1 MPTSDSNQ
9 PRRLRDGG
17 RGHAQRPGHTPG
29 SIRPSLPHG
38 QSRRSDGELLPVT
51 IQGHCPESIGLS
63 KLATTFSIMLGDSPD
78 YNAYNFFFTDSWIE
92 VASQPSSSSLSSA
105 GDEIIT
111 TGLRVHHDSN
121 VRRRRRSR
129 GTTHL
134 QMEIGNRTSSA
145 GGSSQ
150 DEYEESES
158 ESDRVMTSSNE
169 GLHPAIQRQESRR
182 STRHVYSTASSDT
195 MSEKEGDYE
204 EDDDE
209 NSTAVNYPRTTE
221 SRFTPQ
227 PNAFSHPPSSQAVR
241 PQPTGA
247 YYSQSRPSARPSPQR
262 NSYQSQQHTPYNMIS
277 PSYQADHDA
286 ALRAS
291 LSTLL
296 SCAAAARG
304 LPKSSQ
310 TATSRTHGTSARV
323 DPASLRMVPESVAL
337 GEEPTP
343 AEQPSAVSS
352 RRVSNTGTGA
362 DKYKR
367 KANIP
372 SNARSSSKDRR
383 AVKKARRSGPVTDE
397 ISPTLLTWVVS
408 AGVVVL
414 VSALSFSAGYVVG
427 REAGHAE
434 VMGQLGNV
442 GAEAGSCGKEAASEF
457 GRAGLGLR
465 RLRGVRV

>member
-1 MPTSDSNQ
+1 
-9 PRRLRDGG
+9 
-17 RGHAQRPGHTPG
+17 
-29 SIRPSLPHG
+29 
-38 QSRRSDGELLPVT
+38 
-51 IQGHCPESIGLS
+51 
-63 KLATTFSIMLGDSPD
+63 MLGDSPD
-78 YNAYNFFFTDSWIE
+78 YNAYNLFFTDSWIE
-92 VASQPSSSSLSSA
+92 VASQPSSSPISSV

-111 TGLRVHHDSN
+111 AGLRVQHDSN

-129 GTTHL
+129 GTTQL
-134 QMEIGNRTSSA
+134 QTEIGNRTSSA

-158 ESDRVMTSSNE
+158 ESDRVMTSSYE
-169 GLHPAIQRQESRR
+169 GLRPAIQQQESRR
-182 STRHVYSTASSDT
+182 STRHVYSAASSDT
-195 MSEKEGDYE
+195 MSEKEGNYE

-221 SRFTPQ
+221 SRFTSQ
-227 PNAFSHPPSSQAVR
+227 PNAFSHPPSSQAAR

-247 YYSQSRPSARPSPQR
+247 YYSQSRPSVRPSSQR
-262 NSYQSQQHTPYNMIS
+262 NSYQPQQHTPYNMIS

-310 TATSRTHGTSARV
+310 TATSQTHGTSARV
-323 DPASLRMVPESVAL
+323 DPTSLRMVPESVAL
-337 GEEPTP
+337 GEEPMP

-352 RRVSNTGTGA
+352 RRISNASTGA

-367 KANIP
+367 KASIP
-372 SNARSSSKDRR
+372 SNARGSSKDRR
-383 AVKKARRSGPVTDE
+383 AVKKARRTGPVTDE

-442 GAEAGSCGKEAASEF
+442 GVEAGSCGKEAASEL

-465 RLRGVRV
+465 RLRWTATSGVRV

>member
-1 MPTSDSNQ
+1 M
-9 PRRLRDGG
+9 
-17 RGHAQRPGHTPG
+17 QRPGHT
-29 SIRPSLPHG
+29 SSSVQPSLSHG
-38 QSRRSDGELLPVT
+38 QARRSD
-51 IQGHCPESIGLS
+51 
-63 KLATTFSIMLGDSPD
+63 
-78 YNAYNFFFTDSWIE
+78 DSWIE

-105 GDEIIT
+105 ADEIIT
-111 TGLRVHHDSN
+111 TGLRVQHDSN
-121 VRRRRRSR
+121 AHRRRRSR

-134 QMEIGNRTSSA
+134 RMEIGNRTSSA

-158 ESDRVMTSSNE
+158 ESDRVMTSSSE
-169 GLHPAIQRQESRR
+169 GFRPSIQQQESRR
-182 STRHVYSTASSDT
+182 STRHVYSAASSDT

-204 EDDDE
+204 EEDDE

-227 PNAFSHPPSSQAVR
+227 PNAFSHPPSSQAPR
-241 PQPTGA
+241 SQPA
-247 YYSQSRPSARPSPQR
+247 RASYPQSRPSARPSSQR
-262 NSYQSQQHTPYNMIS
+262 SPYQPQQHSPYNMIS
-277 PSYQADHDA
+277 PSHQADHDA

-304 LPKSSQ
+304 LPKSGQ
-310 TATSRTHGTSARV
+310 TTTNQSNGTSARV
-323 DPASLRMVPESVAL
+323 DPTSLRMVPESVAM
-337 GEEPTP
+337 GEEPT
-343 AEQPSAVSS
+343 AANQPSAASS
-352 RRVSNTGTGA
+352 RRVSNASTGA

-367 KANIP
+367 KAAIS
-372 SNARSSSKDRR
+372 SNTRSSSKDRR
-383 AVKKARRSGPVTDE
+383 AVKKARRTGPITDE

-414 VSALSFSAGYVVG
+414 VSAISFSAGYVVG

-434 VMGQLGNV
+434 VIGQLGSV

-465 RLRGVRV
+465 RLRWTGTSGVRV